1 MVQRRI
7 QMVAH
12 ARVRSHRGFDA
23 LVRRLNFP
31 GKEFIWWRRGTG
43 VGIHGKG
50 SLAVIQATG
59 SWPRIYG
66 GGDQGYLP

>member
-1 MVQRRI
+1 VCAVIAASTLMSAGSI
-7 QMVAH
+7 SLAKNSYGG
-12 ARVRSHRGFDA
+12 AGE
-23 LVRRLNFP
+23 P
-31 GKEFIWWRRGTG
+31 G